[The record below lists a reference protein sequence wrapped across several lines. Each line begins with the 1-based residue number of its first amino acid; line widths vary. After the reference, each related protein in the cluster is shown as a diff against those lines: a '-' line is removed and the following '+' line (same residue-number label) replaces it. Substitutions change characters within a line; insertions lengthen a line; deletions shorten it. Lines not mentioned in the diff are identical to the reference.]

1 MSLWNKRVSKEEFD
15 ELEVE
20 ENYEKVESMNGKYNL
35 LIDNTKL
42 LIVGTITPPNGAG
55 FYYTSKYN
63 RIFGY
68 IDQAL
73 GTQLKEKKIML
84 INENNSD
91 EKKKIINEI
100 VEELD
105 EVGIAFIDVVKEAIR
120 KKESSLDTD
129 IKHVVLDYEAFNDL
143 KNVEHIIC
151 NSNDAFECFNNIT
164 NNRYSPILLS
174 QRRTRKEIWLNKLKE
189 YTKWRLVNMVIK
201 I

>member
-15 ELEVE
+15 KLKVKK
-20 ENYEKVESMNGKYNL
+20 NYERVQSMNGKYNL
-35 LIDNTKL
+35 LTDKTRI
-42 LIVGTITPPNGAG
+42 LIVGTITPPGG
-55 FYYTSKYN
+55 GDFYYTSTRNK
-63 RIFGY
+63 IFGY

-84 INENNSD
+84 IRNRNNSV
-91 EKKKIINEI
+91 ESEKIINEI

-105 EVGIAFIDVVKEAIR
+105 KVGIAFIDVVKEAIR
-120 KKESSLDTD
+120 REGSSLDTD
-129 IKHVVLDYEAFNDL
+129 IKYVVLDYEAFNDL

-151 NSNDAFECFNNIT
+151 NSKDALECFNHIT
-164 NNRYSPILLS
+164 NGPILLS

-189 YTKWRLVNMVIK
+189 YTKWRLVNMAIK

>member
-73 GTQLKEKKIML
+73 GTHLREKKIML
-84 INENNSD
+84 RNDNIPD
-91 EKKKIINEI
+91 EKKEIINEI

-105 EVGIAFIDVVKEAIR
+105 KVGIAFIDVVKEAIR
-120 KKESSLDTD
+120 KKDSPLDTD
-129 IKHVVLDYEAFNDL
+129 IKHLVLDYEAFSDL
-143 KNVEHIIC
+143 KNVKHIIC
-151 NSNDAFECFNNIT
+151 NSKDALECFNHIT
-164 NNRYSPILLS
+164 CNKYRPILLS
-174 QRRTRKEIWLNKLKE
+174 QRRARKEIWLNALKE
-189 YTKWRLVNMVIK
+189 YTK
-201 I
+201 